1 MDTQRPNF
9 FKPAFMAGALA
20 GLLSGLPLLSIGN
33 CVCCLWI
40 VGGAALSVRWL
51 AKDSPVR
58 LTPGDGA
65 LAGALTGIVAAIVQ
79 SVISLPFRSFDPE
92 QMQQVMDW
100 LGRMGLATPA
110 GVADQAARMSA
121 RFQSPG
127 WFLLFLLVGAVM
139 LAIIG
144 ALGGL
149 LGYSLFV
156 KNPRPSATPPAAPS
170 APAPPQPPQGPPDAS

>member
-1 MDTQRPNF
+1 MDSPKPNYFRP
-9 FKPAFMAGALA
+9 ALIAGAVA

-58 LTPGDGA
+58 LTSGDGA
-65 LAGALTGIVAAIVQ
+65 LTGALTGIVAAVVQ
-79 SVISLPFRSFDPE
+79 SLVSLPFRSVDPE
-92 QMQQVMDW
+92 QLQQVMDM
-100 LGRMGLATPA
+100 LGRFGLATPA

-127 WFLLFLLVGAVM
+127 WFLLFLLAGAVM
-139 LAIIG
+139 LAIVG

-149 LGYSLFV
+149 IGYSLFV
-156 KNPRPSATPPAAPS
+156 KNPRPSAPTAPEPPR
-170 APAPPQPPQGPPDAS
+170 PPQGPSDAA